1 MAKTS
6 KSSRP
11 AATADATHGQPASA
25 RAGAGKGNGQ
35 EQDAAAL
42 LEADH
47 RKVEGLF
54 KQFEGAGEA
63 QRKQEL
69 ARQICRELIVHSR
82 LEEEIFYP
90 ACREKDVEA
99 EALDEAQVEHDLLK
113 VLVGDLMG
121 REPDSEFF
129 DAKVSVLSEYVRHHV
144 QEEEKPFSG
153 ILAKARQGGVDLDE
167 LGKRLQERK
176 QQLMTG
182 IESGEIRAPAPRSIR
197 GATDHSNRNRE
208 ETNMAR
214 EFDRDRDDDR
224 GFGPEDG
231 RGRFSGRYTREQDDR
246 TGGRQFGRGGYTRNE
261 GMGGT
266 RDSYEYDRGRGY
278 GDAYRGPGG
287 GRYESEYFES
297 RGRDYRDREFGG
309 RQFGGRG
316 GYDDD
321 RGGRGDYG
329 RGRDYYGSG
338 SAGGGMSGGRFGG
351 GGYSGSDD
359 YSRGMRGGS
368 GAQGSFERENDDYR
382 RGMGNQ
388 DRGRMGAGRSGRDED
403 YNELG
408 RRSRFGSERG
418 NDRNDQG
425 RPRNEEDDFGYMSGG
440 RSGGWRDRD

>member
-54 KQFEGAGEA
+54 KQFQGAGKA

-167 LGKRLQERK
+167 LGKRLRERK

-182 IESGEIRAPAPRSIR
+182 LESGEVRAPAPRSIR
-197 GATDHSNRNRE
+197 GATDQSNRNRE

-214 EFDRDRDDDR
+214 EFDRDRDEER

-231 RGRFSGRYTREQDDR
+231 RGRFSGRYTREQDAR

-297 RGRDYRDREFGG
+297 RDRGYRGRDYGG
-309 RQFGGRG
+309 QG

-321 RGGRGDYG
+321 RGRGGDYG
-329 RGRDYYGSG
+329 RRRDYY
-338 SAGGGMSGGRFGG
+338 
-351 GGYSGSDD
+351 
-359 YSRGMRGGS
+359 GS

-418 NDRNDQG
+418 NDQG
-425 RPRNEEDDFGYMSGG
+425 RPRNEEDDYGYMSGG